1 MGAYRDRSRQ
11 RLAESEH
18 HALAVVVYVIIDRGD
33 GEDPLPVD
41 VAERHAC
48 RRQIVPG
55 IGAAR
60 GSGGQW
66 NRHRASRNRIQANR
80 QPRGAATLRRRG
92 TRRHEGGG
100 DRGRGQHADLDDVL
114 RGVGGAHGARGCR
127 ATRIDGRDGQ
137 REGEPDL
144 GRCGRRGKR
153 GRERI
158 RTVDRHTDATRVG
171 LRPPIRNLPPP
182 RVVAAAAGERH
193 RAAGVY
199 GPPRSRVC
207 PGSEGVSGIVVQ
219 LQVAQRGQAREHTGR
234 ELFQQVVV
242 QPEGFQTGKAV
253 EYSWRQRPQRI
264 VGETQI
270 GQTGESGKVIR
281 LQRCNAIGK
290 QAQRPDLAELLGRDR
305 SAFAGAGNRRDNRIP
320 HLVRTIAD
328 PIRRLRVGRPG
339 QCREEQPRCQARRTD
354 EASRRRAAAQLLRGC
369 QRRDRLGAK
378 LHIYSIPQEDLQRLF
393 CRLTVAPP
401 VRESGPP
408 GWMQP
413 TARAGADGS
422 VIAYE
427 AVVHGRCQVIERSRN
442 KVPPG
447 GVVLGRMCKP
457 PNTGI
462 VAIGD
467 AGPSVWTIQR
477 PAT

>member
-1 MGAYRDRSRQ
+1 MSC
-11 RLAESEH
+11 
-18 HALAVVVYVIIDRGD
+18 GD
-33 GEDPLPVD
+33 
-41 VAERHAC
+41 
-48 RRQIVPG
+48 
-55 IGAAR
+55 
-60 GSGGQW
+60 
-66 NRHRASRNRIQANR
+66 
-80 QPRGAATLRRRG
+80 
-92 TRRHEGGG
+92 
-100 DRGRGQHADLDDVL
+100 
-114 RGVGGAHGARGCR
+114 VGGAHGAWGCR
-127 ATRIDGRDGQ
+127 ATRIDGRNGQ
-137 REGEPDL
+137 GKRQTDL
-144 GRCGRRGKR
+144 GSLGRRGNR

-158 RTVDRHTDATRVG
+158 RTVDRHTDATGVG
-171 LRPPIRNLPPP
+171 LRPRIRYLPPP
-182 RVVAAAAGERH
+182 WVVAAAAGERY

-199 GPPRSRVC
+199 GPRHPRTRR
-207 PGSEGVSGIVVQ
+207 GAERVSGIA
-219 LQVAQRGQAREHTGR
+219 LEPQVAQRGQAGEHTGR
-234 ELFQQVVV
+234 ELLQQVVV

-253 EYSWRQRPQRI
+253 KHSWRERLQRI

-281 LQRCNAIGK
+281 LQRCYAIGK

-378 LHIYSIPQEDLQRLF
+378 LHIYSIPQQDLQRLC
-393 CRLTVAPP
+393 CRPTVAPP

-462 VAIGD
+462 GAIGD